1 MTDEL
6 TRAAEDAVGASPN
19 TELAPAKINLALH
32 VLGRRTDGYHQLET
46 LVTFADFADMIT
58 VAPSADQRM
67 HLALRGPY
75 AGMLSEGTS
84 AGSNLVI
91 RAASELARLARSAP
105 ALRLTLTK
113 RIPVAAGLGGGSA
126 DAAATLRLLIREWKL
141 KLDDARLR
149 KIALDLGADVPM
161 CLSSRPLIARGIG
174 GDIMPVSGL
183 PALSMVIAQP
193 PVAVRTAE
201 VFAKLAAGERTP
213 LPALPARF
221 GTVYEVVF
229 WLRQSRND
237 LSEPAEAV
245 SKLAGS
251 AARAIGRDPECLFSR
266 MSGSGAAAFGIFLSR
281 EAAERAAERLKQA
294 KPSWFVTAATTR
306 AA

>member
-6 TRAAEDAVGASPN
+6 TRAAEDAVGASPS

>member
-6 TRAAEDAVGASPN
+6 TRAVEEAVGASPA

-46 LVTFADFADMIT
+46 LVTFADFGDVVT
-58 VAPSADQRM
+58 VGPSPDQRM
-67 HLALRGPY
+67 HLAVRGPY
-75 AGMLSEGTS
+75 AGMLSEGTP

-91 RAASELARLARSAP
+91 RAVSELSRLAKSAP
-105 ALRLTLTK
+105 ACSLTLTK
-113 RIPVAAGLGGGSA
+113 RIPIAAGLGGGSA
-126 DAAATLRLLIREWKL
+126 DAAATLRLLAREWKL
-141 KLDDARLR
+141 DLNQQRARAV
-149 KIALDLGADVPM
+149 ALDLGADVPM
-161 CLSSRPLIARGIG
+161 CVVSRPLIARGIG
-174 GDIMPVSGL
+174 GDVTPVSGL
-183 PALSMVIAQP
+183 PALSVVIAQP

-201 VFAKLAAGERTP
+201 VFAKLPTAERTP
-213 LPALPARF
+213 LPKLPARF
-221 GTVYEVVF
+221 NTVYEVVF

-251 AARAIGRDPECLFSR
+251 AARVVGRDPECLFAR
-266 MSGSGAAAFGIFLSR
+266 MSGSGASAFGIFLSR
-281 EAAERAAERLKQA
+281 EAAERAADRLKQA

-306 AA
+306 AS

>member
-6 TRAAEDAVGASPN
+6 TRAVGETADAPPT

-46 LVTFADFADMIT
+46 LVTFADFTDVVT
-58 VAPSADQRM
+58 VAPSPDARM
-67 HLALRGPY
+67 HLALRGPF
-75 AGMLSEGTS
+75 AGMLSEGT
-84 AGSNLVI
+84 APGSNLVI
-91 RAASELARLARSAP
+91 RAASELSRLAKSAP
-105 ALRLTLTK
+105 ARRLTLTK

-126 DAAATLRLLIREWKL
+126 DAAAALRLLMREWQL
-141 KLDDARLR
+141 TLDDARL
-149 KIALDLGADVPM
+149 KAIALDLGADVPM

-174 GDIMPVSGL
+174 GDITPVSAL
-183 PALSMVIAQP
+183 PALSVVIAQA

-201 VFAKLAAGERTP
+201 VFAKLPRAERAP

-221 GTVYEVVF
+221 NSVYEVVF

-251 AARAIGRDPECLFSR
+251 AARVVGRDPECLFAR
-266 MSGSGAAAFGIFLSR
+266 MSGSGAAAFGIFLTR
-281 EAAERAAERLKQA
+281 EAAERAAGRIKQA
-294 KPSWFVTAATTR
+294 KPAWFVTAATTR